1 MESSRNEARYLPT
14 ERRLAP
20 RGPRLK
26 LRACFAAPDA
36 PVLGGRWTGFKRRME
51 VCSAGKLRSDR
62 NSKA

>member
-20 RGPRLK
+20 RGPRLQ

-36 PVLGGRWTGFKRRME
+36 SVLSDRWSGFNHVVE
-51 VCSAGKLRSDR
+51 AGSARKLRCDR
-62 NSKA
+62 NS

>member
-36 PVLGGRWTGFKRRME
+36 PVLSGRWFGFNHRME
-51 VCSAGKLRSDR
+51 AYSAEKLRSDR
-62 NSKA
+62 NS

>member
-36 PVLGGRWTGFKRRME
+36 QSLGGGRSGFNHL
-51 VCSAGKLRSDR
+51 SAAYSAEKLRSDR
-62 NSKA
+62 NS